1 MNRFYAPLWGVWFG
15 IEKER
20 ASEILQSGILT
31 LSFFAWKGCFWGKTH
46 NEQRQNFIVY
56 GKLYTS
62 CGITGISD
70 KIVKNVNKIA
80 KKR

>member
-46 NEQRQNFIVY
+46 NEQR
-56 GKLYTS
+56 
-62 CGITGISD
+62 
-70 KIVKNVNKIA
+70 
-80 KKR
+80 